1 MSSPKAKGTT
11 PRKPKGEILPPAK
24 AKAIKSV
31 KPRREIDWE
40 AIEVAYRAGA
50 RSVLAI
56 AKDYGCSH
64 TAINAKAKAGGWTRD
79 ETEKLKVA
87 VRAKLSSPSKV
98 STDSFNESFTET
110 QTSVGKAKALDH
122 EAELRAAVIK
132 EHRELAAKA
141 MAQANVMLSE
151 LEHANHNQD
160 EDEAAIREECKDDK
174 NNLRRERMLQSVK
187 LPARSGV
194 LVNISNAVTKIA
206 ALGREAW
213 GLADAPPPN
222 PNADQGVPEG
232 ANAQEAADIYAALI
246 RGN

>member
-40 AIEVAYRAGA
+40 AIEVAYRVGA

-56 AKDYGCSH
+56 SKDYGCDEK
-64 TAINAKAKAGGWTRD
+64 AIRKHAKAGGWQRD

-87 VRAKLSSPSKV
+87 VRAKLASPNTGPNASPNGNDNSDK
-98 STDSFNESFTET
+98 
-110 QTSVGKAKALDH
+110 KAKALDH
-122 EAELRAAVIK
+122 EAELRAAVIE
-132 EHRELAAKA
+132 EHRELASKA
-141 MAQANVMLSE
+141 MAQVRTMIAE
-151 LEHANHNQD
+151 LEHANLKQD
-160 EDEAAIREECKDDK
+160 EDEAAILEETAKDK
-174 NNLRRERMLQSVK
+174 NGLRRSRMLQSVQ
-187 LPARSGV
+187 LPSRSGV
-194 LVNISNAVTKIA
+194 LVNISNAMTKLA